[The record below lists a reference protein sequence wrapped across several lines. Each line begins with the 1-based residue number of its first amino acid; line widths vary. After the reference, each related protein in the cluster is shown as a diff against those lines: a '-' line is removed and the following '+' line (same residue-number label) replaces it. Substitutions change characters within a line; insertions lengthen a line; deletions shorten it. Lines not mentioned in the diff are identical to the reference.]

1 LKSKVDALASDLE
14 LSEGK
19 YSDIDMIFEKRAREK
34 KNQAKEA
41 LNEDQLES
49 LFGSLREEEEKK
61 K

>member
-1 LKSKVDALASDLE
+1 VRE
-14 LSEGK
+14 NTQ
-19 YSDIDMIFEKRAREK
+19 RAREK